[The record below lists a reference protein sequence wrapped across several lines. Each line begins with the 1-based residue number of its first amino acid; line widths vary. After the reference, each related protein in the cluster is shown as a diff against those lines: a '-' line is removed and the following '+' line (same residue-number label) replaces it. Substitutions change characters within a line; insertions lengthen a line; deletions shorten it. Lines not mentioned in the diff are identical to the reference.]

1 MSEEEKYILDSI
13 KGWVWSGFYSE
24 SDIREMLYDILE
36 EGCDEDMLLA
46 SIAPECAQKLLA
58 EKEWPQIT
66 DFDRLHSVFYK
77 LHEEGI
83 CALHNAGYTMSDGF
97 EEVGEV
103 VHDAPNGHY
112 HSFCFYHGQDVESA
126 VNGRGLMIA
135 FGALEN
141 NEAKSMQ
148 IGKRVA
154 ESLGEAGF
162 KVERDGTI
170 TTRICLPAIDWKKR
184 AA

>member
-1 MSEEEKYILDSI
+1 
-13 KGWVWSGFYSE
+13 
-24 SDIREMLYDILE
+24 
-36 EGCDEDMLLA
+36 
-46 SIAPECAQKLLA
+46 
-58 EKEWPQIT
+58 
-66 DFDRLHSVFYK
+66 
-77 LHEEGI
+77 
-83 CALHNAGYTMSDGF
+83 MSDGF